1 MRELITVIYLLK
13 VLINK
18 VRSIFGY
25 IMFFL
30 LVSSSLFSQSTF
42 NSFLKPSDSL
52 NISRRNTVVI
62 TEATLATATLVGLNQ
77 LWYADYERSSFKTLN
92 DSGEWLQM
100 DKMGHVFS
108 SYQLGRLGSNTLN
121 WAGVSEK
128 DQLIYGSTLGF
139 GFLTAV
145 EVLDGFS
152 EEWGFSWTDMAAN
165 ATGTGLYVGQ
175 QLLWQEQRIVLKYSF
190 HRTRFAKQ
198 RPNKLGN
205 GLSEEFLKDYNGQT
219 YWLSANI
226 NSFLKTET
234 IPNWL
239 NVAFGYG
246 AEGMLTGEANDPL
259 FLNQNR
265 RRQFYLSLDVDLTR
279 IKTNSQFLKTIFD
292 VFNVIKV
299 PFPTLELNDNG
310 RVNWHSVYF

>member
-1 MRELITVIYLLK
+1 M
-13 VLINK
+13 
-18 VRSIFGY
+18 
-25 IMFFL
+25 
-30 LVSSSLFSQSTF
+30 LFSQSKL
-42 NSFLKPSDSL
+42 NQFLKPSDSL
-52 NISRRNTVVI
+52 NTSRRNAVMISESVLAS
-62 TEATLATATLVGLNQ
+62 ATLIGLNQ
-77 LWYADYERSSFKTLN
+77 LWYADYPRSSFKTLN

-100 DKMGHVFS
+100 DKVGHMFS
-108 SYQLGRLGSNTLN
+108 SYQLGRLGASTLN
-121 WAGVSEK
+121 WSGVSEK
-128 DQLIYGSTLGF
+128 DQLIYGSTLGLV
-139 GFLTAV
+139 FLTAV

-165 ATGTGLYVGQ
+165 TAGTGLYVGQ
-175 QLLWQEQRIVLKYSF
+175 ELLWKEQRMILKYSF
-190 HRTRFAKQ
+190 HRTQFAKQ

-279 IKTNSQFLKTIFD
+279 IKTNSQVLKTIFD

-299 PFPTLELNDNG
+299 PFPTVQINDSG
-310 RVNWHSVYF
+310 RVKWYPIYF